1 MKKYKL
7 AIWEEISGYID
18 VEAKSQEEAEQI
30 AFFLMDEHGCEK
42 LLCADIRRD
51 GSHLIK
57 YNGDHTHRRTEVLE
71 CVERTNSGEY
81 KNL

>member
-1 MKKYKL
+1 MKYKI

-18 VEAKSQEEAEQI
+18 IEAESQEKAEED
-30 AFFLMDEHGCEK
+30 AFFLMDEHGCGK

-57 YNGDHTHRRTEVLE
+57 YNGDHTHRKTEVLTCE
-71 CVERTNSGEY
+71 EINS
-81 KNL
+81 